1 MLTAKLSDM
10 VRGWFVGDFS
20 PTALATQAAEIG
32 VKSYIAGQKEER
44 HYHKLATEVTLIL
57 SGRVRMNGIEH
68 DSGDI
73 LVIEPLESTDFEAL
87 EDTTTVVVKVPGALN
102 DKFMGAPPP

>member
-20 PTALATQAAEIG
+20 PTALATQSVEVG
-32 VKSYIAGQKEER
+32 VKAYIAGEKEER

-57 SGRVRMNGIEH
+57 SGRVRMNGTEH
-68 DSGDI
+68 GSGEI
-73 LVIEPLESTDFEAL
+73 LVIEPMESADFEAL
-87 EDTTTVVVKVPGALN
+87 ENTTTVVVKVPGALN
-102 DKFMGAPPP
+102 DKYLGKPSP